1 VAAADPPIVS
11 VEKGHEENYRLIFGS
26 QLIFLF
32 RVNQSG
38 GGLPVS
44 VAREAFAEA
53 VERWPE
59 LHRNRAFDAWAGFL
73 VHVGLAQHDVSEN
86 SGREDVIAITPA
98 GRHFLRYV
106 LDKQL
111 PVEKVG

>member
-1 VAAADPPIVS
+1 LSI
-11 VEKGHEENYRLIFGS
+11 EKGHEENYRLIFGS
-26 QLIFLF
+26 QLIFLW

-38 GGLPVS
+38 GALPVDA
-44 VAREAFAEA
+44 ARESFLEA

-59 LHRNRAFDAWAGFL
+59 VHRKRTFEIWAGFL
-73 VHVGLAQHDVSEN
+73 VHVGLAQSLVAEVP
-86 SGREDVIAITPA
+86 GRTEVIAITPM

-111 PVEKVG
+111 TVEKAG